1 LERGKRK
8 IRAGIVVS
16 DKMDKTISVAIES
29 YHKHPL
35 YKKILKKIKKLK
47 ADDPGSEC
55 KVGDIVKIVE
65 TRPLSKTKRWRVLE
79 VVKKAPK
86 F

>member
-1 LERGKRK
+1 MERGKRK

-29 YHKHPL
+29 YYKHPL

-47 ADDPGSEC
+47 ADDPGNEC

-79 VVKKAPK
+79 VVKKAEK
-86 F
+86 I